1 MQPAWC
7 LRTHPASRSRART
20 VVVRPGIERDRHPAR
35 RHANSTSTGL
45 AVALA
50 YARERRGS
58 NRDPLSAAV
67 SRAVRREVVRRVASG
82 AFEGS
87 RVNACSSG
95 HATSSVTCGA
105 PTTGRARSAAA
116 AARKTPPRPPSK
128 PRPPSN
134 KGLAS
139 RRPGLSKARRCGAL
153 RFPAGLSCP
162 PAGPACLQPVFRAF
176 RWDTSRQRPD
186 RRRDSAWPATRP
198 QPGQS
203 RSRNQAKSARCCS
216 APPGVS
222 QMTGAPAA
230 RTMSTKP
237 AWSMCPEPKL
247 ACRSAPESKPSRLSL
262 A

>member
-67 SRAVRREVVRRVASG
+67 GRAVRREVVRRVASG

-186 RRRDSAWPATRP
+186 RRRDSGLTGDATARGPRRGLNQVRAVRATR
-198 QPGQS
+198 
-203 RSRNQAKSARCCS
+203 RSPR
-216 APPGVS
+216 G
-222 QMTGAPAA
+222 AA
-230 RTMSTKP
+230 RHR
-237 AWSMCPEPKL
+237 L
-247 ACRSAPESKPSRLSL
+247 VSRR
-262 A
+262 